1 MPPLRRKRHVEVEEE
16 YDEFEDD
23 ADNMSD
29 DEDAEEFAE
38 DEPESQRDEEMLDD
52 DAVFGLFKK
61 HFCNSLRQM
70 MRSGNGSQAGPSNIA
85 RNRRRNSGCGVSDAR
100 VRKVATRLNVT
111 YFSEILEAL
120 DGPKRIVIET
130 YGFGS
135 LLHFDKCAIPLP
147 FSPWIADQVQV
158 RSSDIVVRN
167 KSIPITVRAVHDI
180 LGIPFGGS
188 SVRKCDVERGKK
200 EFLAVLRLSRLP
212 NFKYFG
218 DKLKEKDIS
227 DDDLVR
233 SFLIVALAT
242 FLCPNSNTY
251 PSTKHLLPLVD
262 IKNAKDW
269 DWSKYV
275 HFWLM
280 EDIRKYRRNMMSS
293 THDSITLGGCFYML
307 CVLYLD
313 HLVFG
318 PQDLL
323 PATLPRIC
331 VWKQGMIKEFSELD
345 CVRGHT
351 FGKHPILPFKSNSI

>member
-1 MPPLRRKRHVEVEEE
+1 
-16 YDEFEDD
+16 
-23 ADNMSD
+23 
-29 DEDAEEFAE
+29 
-38 DEPESQRDEEMLDD
+38 
-52 DAVFGLFKK
+52 
-61 HFCNSLRQM
+61 

-100 VRKVATRLNVT
+100 VRKVVTRLNVT

-120 DGPKRIVIET
+120 DGPKRKVIET

-135 LLHFDKCAIPLP
+135 LLHFDKCAIPLA
-147 FSPWIADQVQV
+147 FSRWIADQVQV

-180 LGIPFGGS
+180 LGIPIGGS
-188 SVRKCDVERGKK
+188 SVTKCDAERGKK
-200 EFLAVLRLSRLP
+200 EYLAVLRLSKLP

-269 DWSKYV
+269 D
-275 HFWLM
+275 
-280 EDIRKYRRNMMSS
+280 
-293 THDSITLGGCFYML
+293 
-307 CVLYLD
+307 
-313 HLVFG
+313 
-318 PQDLL
+318 
-323 PATLPRIC
+323 
-331 VWKQGMIKEFSELD
+331 
-345 CVRGHT
+345 
-351 FGKHPILPFKSNSI
+351 

>member
-1 MPPLRRKRHVEVEEE
+1 
-16 YDEFEDD
+16 
-23 ADNMSD
+23 
-29 DEDAEEFAE
+29 
-38 DEPESQRDEEMLDD
+38 
-52 DAVFGLFKK
+52 
-61 HFCNSLRQM
+61 
-70 MRSGNGSQAGPSNIA
+70 MRSRNGSQAGPSNIA

-100 VRKVATRLNVT
+100 VRKVVTRLNVT

-120 DGPKRIVIET
+120 DGPKRKVIET

-135 LLHFDKCAIPLP
+135 LLHFDKCAIPLA
-147 FSPWIADQVQV
+147 FSRWIADQVQV

-180 LGIPFGGS
+180 LGIPIGGS
-188 SVRKCDVERGKK
+188 SVRKCDAERGKK

-218 DKLKEKDIS
+218 DKLKKKDIS

-280 EDIRKYRRNMMSS
+280 EDIRKYQRNMMSS
-293 THDSITLGGCFYML
+293 THNSITLGGCLYVL
-307 CVLYLD
+307 CVSVPVIVFLVDFFVSSSCLY
-313 HLVFG
+313 FM
-318 PQDLL
+318 
-323 PATLPRIC
+323 R
-331 VWKQGMIKEFSELD
+331 
-345 CVRGHT
+345 
-351 FGKHPILPFKSNSI
+351 SIVVD